1 MESSVLGTM
10 NIEYKYSSL
19 KSKNYEVYKSII
31 KRYFELNNDPIL
43 DTAYYY
49 GNTKTEEILG
59 NIFQDL
65 NTTPKIATKA
75 NPWYNNDFTNGILGQ
90 LSPSNLENQLNTSL
104 KNLKLDKVD
113 IFYLHCP
120 DYETDINE
128 TLNKCDELR
137 RREKF
142 DFLGVS
148 NFSNEQLKEVLHIS
162 DIHGYAIPKYYQGMY
177 NLICRKV
184 EEIFPLLNENNMEFW
199 AYNPLAGGL
208 LTGRYKEKE
217 KSLLNSSRF
226 KDNKIYQNI
235 FWKDEIFD
243 HFNDFFQLNNCTE
256 ISFQWLK
263 NYSKLRNND
272 KIIIGSSTVEQLDNN
287 MEILQYNIEY
297 SKNFI
302 LKYFHKNYLNIQ
314 DISPKYYY

>member
-1 MESSVLGTM
+1 MESTILGTM

-65 NTTPKIATKA
+65 NTIPKIATKA

-90 LSPSNLENQLNTSL
+90 LSPSHLENQLNTSL

-120 DYETDINE
+120 DYETDIKE
-128 TLNKCDELR
+128 TLHKCDEMR

-142 DFLGVS
+142 DFLGIS
-148 NFSNEQLKEVLHIS
+148 NFSNIQLKEVLHLS
-162 DIHGYAIPKYYQGMY
+162 DIHGYTIPKYYQGMY
-177 NLICRKV
+177 NLISRKV
-184 EEIFPLLNENNMEFW
+184 EEIFPLLNEYNMEFW

-208 LTGRYKEKE
+208 LTGKYKEKE
-217 KSLLNSSRF
+217 KSLLNDSRF
-226 KDNKIYQNI
+226 KDNTIYQNI

-243 HFNDFFQLNNCTE
+243 YFKDFFQLNNCTE

-263 NYSKLRNND
+263 NYSKLRKND
-272 KIIIGSSTVEQLDNN
+272 KIIIGSSTVDQLNNN
-287 MEILQYNIEY
+287 MEILQHNIEY
-297 SKNFI
+297 SKIFLEN
-302 LKYFHKNYLNIQ
+302 LNKNYLNIQ
-314 DISPKYYY
+314 DISPNYYY